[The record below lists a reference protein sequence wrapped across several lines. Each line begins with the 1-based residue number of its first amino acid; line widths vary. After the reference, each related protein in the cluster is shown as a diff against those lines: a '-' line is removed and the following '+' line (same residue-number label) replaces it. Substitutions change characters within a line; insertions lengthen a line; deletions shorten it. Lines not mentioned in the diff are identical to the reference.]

1 MDNFGNTAGKLSRT
15 PLGIIALFI
24 VLVYGIAG
32 LVLGVS
38 GEQLQENHKTVLVW
52 FLSIFPFSVLVAFTW
67 LVSKHHTKLH
77 SPSDFR
83 NDDGFIRILSPEEQ
97 KKRIESEVR
106 EIKEAEKEQ
115 TSKPSATFLPSKNS
129 EIMRAII
136 LAEELA
142 FRELEAI
149 YNVSINRHVSIGVGY
164 DTGIDGMFASSNQA
178 YVVEIKYIKSRI
190 NLRAFENTIRVISG
204 RLKNF
209 NWKNFQIVFAVV
221 LENEDL
227 ISKEEM
233 IEASSGLVKVG
244 VDLGVTVTPKIF
256 LLSELKDKFGYAER

>member
-1 MDNFGNTAGKLSRT
+1 MESFGNSASKLSRN

-38 GEQLQENHKTVLVW
+38 GESLQENHKTVLVW
-52 FLSIFPFSVLVAFTW
+52 FLAIFPFSVLCAFTW
-67 LVSKHHTKLH
+67 LVSKHHTKLY

-97 KKRIESEVR
+97 KRRIENEVQ
-106 EIKEAEKEQ
+106 ELKEAEKKLNTQ
-115 TSKPSATFLPSKNS
+115 PSISNPTINNGELMHS
-129 EIMRAII
+129 IL

-164 DTGIDGMFASSNQA
+164 DTGIDGMFVSSNQA
-178 YVVEIKYIKSRI
+178 YVVEIKYVKNRFNFNS
-190 NLRAFENTIRVISG
+190 FEKTLKVISG
-204 RLKNF
+204 RLRKF
-209 NWKNFQIVFAVV
+209 NWNNYQVIFAIVMEGEELINKEKMIDASARLVN
-221 LENEDL
+221 LGNE
-227 ISKEEM
+227 
-233 IEASSGLVKVG
+233 
-244 VDLGVTVTPKIF
+244 LGVKVTPKVF
-256 LLSELKDKFGYAER
+256 LLNELKDKFGYA